1 MNPLFQPMHKNK
13 TRSFLKRNFVTG
25 LLIIFPLLIT
35 VSLFLYLI
43 NRVNRYIT
51 PLIYRGLELVGL
63 SLPFQELWGSVI
75 SFTLGLLSTLVII
88 LLIGVLGSNILGR
101 RLIATFDRLML
112 RIPLIKGIYG
122 SVKQIFEALTPRP
135 GGKLSFE
142 KVALVEYPRRGLWV
156 IGLITKE
163 STLKTAQGSDA
174 GLMYVFLPTSPNPT
188 SGMMVLVPKEDI
200 KPLDIPVEEALKLI
214 ISAGLVAPER
224 LEISRNDKKRLIPS
238 NAEE

>member
-1 MNPLFQPMHKNK
+1 MNKNK
-13 TRSFLKRNFVTG
+13 THSFLKRNFVTG

-35 VSLFLYLI
+35 VFLFLYLI

-63 SLPFQELWGSVI
+63 SLPFQGLWGSLI
-75 SFTLGLLSTLVII
+75 SFTLGLLSTLIII

-122 SVKQIFEALTPRP
+122 SVKQIFEAFAPRA
-135 GGKLSFE
+135 GEKLSFE
-142 KVALVEYPRRGLWV
+142 KVALVEYPRKGLWV

-163 STLKTAQGSDA
+163 STLKTEQGANA

-188 SGMMVLVPKEDI
+188 SGMMVLVPKKDI
-200 KPLDIPVEEALKLI
+200 KPLDITIEEALKLI
-214 ISAGLVAPER
+214 ISAGLVAPEQ
-224 LEISRNDKKRLIPS
+224 LEISRNVKKGLIPS
-238 NAEE
+238 NAAKE

>member
-1 MNPLFQPMHKNK
+1 MDKNK

-35 VSLFLYLI
+35 VLLFYYLI

-63 SLPFQELWGSVI
+63 SLPFEGFWGSLI
-75 SFTLGLLSTLVII
+75 SFTLGLLSTLIII

-101 RLIATFDRLML
+101 RVISTFDRLML

-122 SVKQIFEALTPRP
+122 SVKQISVAFAPKA
-135 GGKLSFE
+135 GGKLTFE
-142 KVALVEYPRRGLWV
+142 KVALVEYPRKGMWV

-163 STLKTAQGSDA
+163 STLKTEQGTDA
-174 GLMYVFLPTSPNPT
+174 GLMYVFLPTTPNPT
-188 SGMMVLVPKEDI
+188 SGMMVLVPQEDV
-200 KPLDIPVEEALKLI
+200 KLLDISVEEALKLI
-214 ISAGLVAPER
+214 ISAGLVAPEP
-224 LEISRNDKKRLIPS
+224 LEISRDVKKRLVSS
-238 NAEE
+238 NTDE